1 MHIYRLNSF
10 IQLFTHRGTQR
21 AGEHNAMKVHQDRL
35 SEALSGCSRT
45 ATARPYDIVTR
56 TTAYRHD
63 RTDNARSTVP
73 HARHAN
79 KTRERKHSKCANSA
93 HAQPAHPQKQ
103 ANPKVCARGGWL
115 LATPR
120 PSH

>member
-21 AGEHNAMKVHQDRL
+21 AGEHNAMKVHHDRL

-56 TTAYRHD
+56 TPAYRHD
-63 RTDNARSTVP
+63 RTDKARSAVP
-73 HARHAN
+73 HTRHAN
-79 KTRERKHSKCANSA
+79 ETRERKHSK
-93 HAQPAHPQKQ
+93 
-103 ANPKVCARGGWL
+103 
-115 LATPR
+115 
-120 PSH
+120 

>member
-1 MHIYRLNSF
+1 
-10 IQLFTHRGTQR
+10 
-21 AGEHNAMKVHQDRL
+21 MKVHQDRL

-56 TTAYRHD
+56 TPAYRHD
-63 RTDNARSTVP
+63 RTDKARSTVP

-79 KTRERKHSKCANSA
+79 ETRERQHARRAKTA
-93 HAQPAHPQKQ
+93 HAHPAQPQKQ
-103 ANPKVCARGGWL
+103 ANPKVCALGGWL
-115 LATPR
+115 SATPR

>member
-1 MHIYRLNSF
+1 
-10 IQLFTHRGTQR
+10 
-21 AGEHNAMKVHQDRL
+21 MKVHQDRL

-56 TTAYRHD
+56 TPAYRHD
-63 RTDNARSTVP
+63 RTDKARSAVP

-79 KTRERKHSKCANSA
+79 ETRERTHSKYANSA
-93 HAQPAHPQKQ
+93 HAQPAQPQKQ
-103 ANPKVCARGGWL
+103 ANPKVCALGGWL
-115 LATPR
+115 SATPR